1 MVNAGCPH
9 VGAADLAA
17 GASNVSGIFYTQ
29 AEENY
34 MNKIYMNRLGA
45 SLLGASAAIA
55 MAGLVAAADSVQP
68 GRSQE
73 PAQKEQIPADGAD
86 TAAGNVRARPSTDT
100 TNENPE
106 YAAALRKC
114 GLLTG
119 SERAHCKDETRKKF
133 SEM

>member
-1 MVNAGCPH
+1 
-9 VGAADLAA
+9 
-17 GASNVSGIFYTQ
+17 
-29 AEENY
+29 
-34 MNKIYMNRLGA
+34 MNKLCV
-45 SLLGASAAIA
+45 SLLATSMAIA
-55 MAGLVAAADSVQP
+55 NAGLVAAADNP
-68 GRSQE
+68 GQSQE
-73 PAQKEQIPADGAD
+73 PTQQEQIPAVGAD
-86 TAAGNVRARPSTDT
+86 TGAGNARARPSTDT